1 LPLSTKSPGIVQCS
15 EPDVADEN
23 TSTSS
28 TNPHPEEYLNERLA
42 RILGEPDDDGTQ
54 PSDSIFHFK
63 EEVCLENVL
72 VDDLD
77 PNTRVVVA
85 PTMEETLDFST
96 SYGTVP
102 LRFPRAEADVLM
114 VTQSS
119 RNADFVLSFG
129 QHAFNF
135 VYDSTS
141 DGLFIRNRNARGY
154 VLERLTT
161 YDGNH
166 QESCQSLLKLDA
178 YSTMLLGPGVWRIG
192 QVPELFCKLLL
203 VPRRYIVRRGRTS
216 PSRLGSK
223 RVAAPLVATYS
234 KRAHS
239 GCVSSNGQLSV
250 VDTGNALASLEL
262 GEFVTVQTERQP
274 SSELDIDSDAYPSN
288 ILEHPHIHPNATE
301 NYTISHIRDIAVNK
315 ANAAVYHASHST
327 YGEVAVKVIR
337 RKHASRPASMAKI
350 AQEWRHE
357 ELVLRKISHV
367 RTCSCRG
374 PLSDDQTVADIIF
387 IIGFNHQTLRL

>member
-1 LPLSTKSPGIVQCS
+1 MNQAESSHAMEGGRRHLDPEVPSVAPSAKSAGIVQCS

-42 RILGEPDDDGTQ
+42 KILGEPDDDGTQ
-54 PSDSIFHFK
+54 PSDSIFRFK

-77 PNTRVVVA
+77 PNTRVIVA

-102 LRFPRAEADVLM
+102 LRFPTAEADVLM

-178 YSTMLLGPGVWRIG
+178 YSTMLLGPGVWQIG

-216 PSRLGSK
+216 PSRLGTK

-239 GCVSSNGQLSV
+239 GCQRIN
-250 VDTGNALASLEL
+250 
-262 GEFVTVQTERQP
+262 
-274 SSELDIDSDAYPSN
+274 
-288 ILEHPHIHPNATE
+288 
-301 NYTISHIRDIAVNK
+301 
-315 ANAAVYHASHST
+315 
-327 YGEVAVKVIR
+327 
-337 RKHASRPASMAKI
+337 
-350 AQEWRHE
+350 
-357 ELVLRKISHV
+357 
-367 RTCSCRG
+367 RG
-374 PLSDDQTVADIIF
+374 DLTARVC
-387 IIGFNHQTLRL
+387 